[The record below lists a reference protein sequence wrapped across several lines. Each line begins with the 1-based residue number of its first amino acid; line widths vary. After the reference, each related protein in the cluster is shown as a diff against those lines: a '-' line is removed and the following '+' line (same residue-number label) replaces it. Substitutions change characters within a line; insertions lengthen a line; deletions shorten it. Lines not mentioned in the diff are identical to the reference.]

1 MTGTDEMRRALV
13 ALLALA
19 FVACHGARTGVHS
32 VPGQGA
38 VAIEV
43 VPNPI
48 IAKHISGTLWEF
60 ACDVTLRETGGRP
73 VTVQNVSATVF
84 AGALQV
90 GREEWDA
97 NRIRT
102 MGYSTTIPAHGELR
116 YHFAPRRDV
125 PDERYINV
133 LKAELL
139 VEAIDDTSATTS
151 ASAAVTVRR

>member
-1 MTGTDEMRRALV
+1 MRRARV
-13 ALLALA
+13 ALFVLA

-38 VAIEV
+38 VTIEV

-48 IAKHISGTLWEF
+48 IAKHIRGTLWEF

-73 VTVQNVSATVF
+73 INVQNVSATVF

-97 NRIRT
+97 NRIHT
-102 MGYSTTIPAHGELR
+102 MGYSTTVPANGAMR
-116 YHFAPRRDV
+116 YHFAPQRDV
-125 PDERYINV
+125 PDERYIDV
-133 LKAELL
+133 LKAEIR
-139 VEAIDDTSATTS
+139 VEATDDTGAVTS
-151 ASAAVTVRR
+151 ASTVVTVRH

>member
-1 MTGTDEMRRALV
+1 MRRGVV
-13 ALLALA
+13 ALFVLA

-97 NRIRT
+97 ARIRA
-102 MGYSTTIPAHGELR
+102 MGYSTTIPAQGVLR

-125 PDERYINV
+125 PDERYIDV
-133 LKAELL
+133 LKAELR
-139 VEAIDDTSATTS
+139 VDATDDSGAATS
-151 ASAAVTVRR
+151 ASTVVTVRH